1 MGVGPELTNKGD
13 SQMAQIAPSI
23 LSADFTKLGEEIVSL
38 RKIGVKVVHVDVMDA
53 NFVPNLT
60 FGYTMVKALS
70 KYKEN
75 MKFDVHLMMEHPFAY
90 IEKFVEAGADML
102 TVHEECADDV
112 IACLDK
118 IAALGA
124 VPGISLKPDT
134 PAEAVLPY
142 IGKFKQCLIMTVEPG
157 FGGQTMMYDCLDK
170 MAAVRALCPDK
181 ALIMSVDGG
190 VTEENVKLVKE
201 KGADL
206 IVAGSA
212 VFAPKNRKKAFKA
225 LQSLVD

>member
-1 MGVGPELTNKGD
+1 
-13 SQMAQIAPSI
+13 MAQIAPSI
-23 LSADFTKLGEEIVSL
+23 LSADFTKLGEEIKL
-38 RKIGVKVVHVDVMDA
+38 LEKIGVKVVHVDIMDG

-70 KYKEN
+70 KYKGE

-102 TVHEECADDV
+102 TVHEECSDDV

-118 IAALGA
+118 IASLGV
-124 VPGISLKPDT
+124 VPGISIKPDT
-134 PAEAVLPY
+134 PAQAVLPY
-142 IGKFKQCLIMTVEPG
+142 AGKFKQCLIMTVEPG

-170 MAAVRALCPDK
+170 MQEVRDLCPDTE
-181 ALIMSVDGG
+181 LVMSVDGG
-190 VTEENVKLVKE
+190 VTEENVKQVKE

-212 VFAPKNRKKAFKA
+212 VFAPKNRKKAFKT
-225 LQSLVD
+225 LQSIVD